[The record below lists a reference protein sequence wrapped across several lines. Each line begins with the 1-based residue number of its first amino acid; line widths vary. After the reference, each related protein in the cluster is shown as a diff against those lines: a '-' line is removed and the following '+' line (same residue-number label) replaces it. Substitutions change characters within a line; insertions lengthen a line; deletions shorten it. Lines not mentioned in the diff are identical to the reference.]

1 MHTKNICL
9 QSTSLSLTAGVL
21 DSETLL
27 LWDDVWKAIQNQ
39 KVDPQ
44 QPRQPQGGGF
54 SWSCLAWEVLGHLD
68 RGSQSRTDKEREIE
82 EMSLF
87 WVLKQPPSTGRA
99 ILGLEVRI
107 LCRGGDGGSGARLWW
122 KGACGTGRLCQWAA
136 HMALLSQPW
145 QVLGQGDK
153 RQCSLPAM
161 QLPTVLW
168 HGPEGL
174 LLLLTQVPQKISRK
188 SYLKWKQSLQPGG
201 MPCGEVSRPWLSQET
216 ICQFGI

>member
-1 MHTKNICL
+1 MRWCVESNT
-9 QSTSLSLTAGVL
+9 
-21 DSETLL
+21 E
-27 LWDDVWKAIQNQ
+27 WE
-39 KVDPQ
+39 
-44 QPRQPQGGGF
+44 
-54 SWSCLAWEVLGHLD
+54 SWSTGAKAAPRRRFSGSCLVWELLGHLD
-68 RGSQSRTDKEREIE
+68 RGSQSRTNKEREIE
-82 EMSLF
+82 KMSLF

-99 ILGLEVRI
+99 ILGLEVRTP
-107 LCRGGDGGSGARLWW
+107 CRGGDGASGARLWW
-122 KGACGTGRLCQWAA
+122 KGACGTRRLCQWAA

-161 QLPTVLW
+161 QLPSVLW